1 MTKQVLLD
9 KLNQGL
15 DCWFTNENVIE
26 MVSKIEDA
34 PVEDTKGK
42 VYFTEQHLFQFLVRF
57 RQAIVD
63 DIESNVS
70 ASELVRDE
78 DCYIELN
85 GRELSLEVNT
95 FNISEIESAISNS
108 VQAFMSYEELFK

>member
-1 MTKQVLLD
+1 MKKKELVNTLQQGQDCFFSRSQVLAMLSD
-9 KLNQGL
+9 
-15 DCWFTNENVIE
+15 
-26 MVSKIEDA
+26 IEDA
-34 PVEDTKGK
+34 PVEDTKDK
-42 VYFTEQHLFQFLVRF
+42 VWFTQQHLFQLLVKF
-57 RQAIVD
+57 RDSMVV

-70 ASELVRDE
+70 ASDLVRDE

>member
-70 ASELVRDE
+70 ASELVRDS
-78 DCYIELN
+78 DCEVYLS
-85 GRELSLEVNT
+85 GREICVDANT
-95 FNISEIESAISNS
+95 FNISEIESAVYRS
-108 VQAFMSYEELFK
+108 VQDFLSNEELFK